1 MPQTTATPEQIQAV
15 ITAAQNMAN
24 AANEF
29 QIADMN
35 LDASLERLAEAET
48 DRDVQEAL
56 YTQKNE
62 SMQQANSELQGALSA
77 LVPPAP
83 PVE

>member
-1 MPQTTATPEQIQAV
+1 MPQTTATPEQIQAL

-35 LDASLERLAEAET
+35 LDASLERLAEADT

-77 LVPPAP
+77 LVPPAT